1 MAVKTLCEI
10 LLQLLP
16 LTLANYHFIDLQ
28 KYWKT
33 YTPVQLRLG
42 VRPQRWIAILTGYF
56 SAISDA
62 PVELASS
69 RQGSGYVIRTAKRK
83 YV

>member
-1 MAVKTLCEI
+1 MAWRWKPCEI
-10 LLQLLP
+10 LLELRP

-33 YTPVQLRLG
+33 HTPVQLRLG
-42 VRPQRWIAILTGYF
+42 FSPVRWIAILTGYF

-62 PVELASS
+62 PMEF
-69 RQGSGYVIRTAKRK
+69 R
-83 YV
+83 

>member
-1 MAVKTLCEI
+1 MASWWKPCEI
-10 LLQLLP
+10 LLELRP

-42 VRPQRWIAILTGYF
+42 FSPQRWIAILTGYF

-62 PVELASS
+62 PMEPVELFE
-69 RQGSGYVIRTAKRK
+69 Y
-83 YV
+83 